1 MTTLL
6 SLSILLAVALSS
18 EGAKYHYHRYMLSD
32 YRPQHRHGLQRDYK
46 PVTRYPHFAT
56 ETTAAPGELTVNVK
70 PNGSRPKTNN
80 TVNVD
85 KLMMRVIDGRK
96 KYCMGIPKSSRVLV
110 MTTSCALN
118 LVSGPT
124 TIRTSEG
131 KTIAVNITAVTN
143 YFMYSLTEIHVDQPL
158 INDTEIPATCTNR
171 LQPENIA
178 QVSVYGLLML
188 VGQQSELR
196 ADDLPAEDK
205 ARYKAIKMKYKWN
218 DWRPHFGY
226 NPAHW
231 SINHR
236 RSRPSRTKRTDLRKY
251 MVTLRYND
259 KVFCSGIVVNNQTVL
274 TVKSCLLNK
283 QLPKI
288 YLYFSDGTAQI
299 ASTVSNS
306 TDYTIS
312 SGAHLLA
319 LLNLPKALGQEFKT
333 PPPICME
340 PVKPKDKVVQLSW
353 DRTYSRALKK
363 FVPQVPVDQC
373 QELNNDPNG
382 TKVIAPAMNCVENT
396 QHTDKCEETFGLP
409 YAWKGAFCG
418 MNIMGHN
425 CPTASTADVYVRL
438 LREKRLVRNIL
449 RTVAASNLDEQ
460 II

>member
-178 QVSVYGLLML
+178 QVSVYGRQGVINEL
-188 VGQQSELR
+188 V
-196 ADDLPAEDK
+196 K
-205 ARYKAIKMKYKWN
+205 
-218 DWRPHFGY
+218 
-226 NPAHW
+226 
-231 SINHR
+231 
-236 RSRPSRTKRTDLRKY
+236 
-251 MVTLRYND
+251 
-259 KVFCSGIVVNNQTVL
+259 
-274 TVKSCLLNK
+274 
-283 QLPKI
+283 
-288 YLYFSDGTAQI
+288 
-299 ASTVSNS
+299 
-306 TDYTIS
+306 
-312 SGAHLLA
+312 
-319 LLNLPKALGQEFKT
+319 
-333 PPPICME
+333 
-340 PVKPKDKVVQLSW
+340 VKPHK
-353 DRTYSRALKK
+353 YCRALVNET
-363 FVPQVPVDQC
+363 FDYRDTTLV
-373 QELNNDPNG
+373 
-382 TKVIAPAMNCVENT
+382 CVENSKEFRST
-396 QHTDKCEETFGLP
+396 GCSGNYGSPLVFNNQI
-409 YAWKGAFCG
+409 CG
-418 MNIMGHN
+418 MNIMGRR
-425 CPTASTADVYVRL
+425 CLPGGAFDLYA
-438 LREKRLVRNIL
+438 LV
-449 RTVAASNLDEQ
+449 LDETAYERRMLAR
-460 II
+460 IIESQVEDKIL